1 MSEYS
6 KKELKP
12 YKILDVLG
20 MIFAAIATFNNFYQG
35 VDHYPFTESIFY
47 PYTNFLVPGINIFT
61 LIATVVYLFIPSQV
75 WLIFFLYLLETVNL
89 MFTGFPVVGITL
101 YINFFAFFCAGGHAK
116 THFKAKF
123 LAAGLCLVSMIAVKY
138 HASVTDMFFY
148 LAFAAFET
156 GCYFLLYFMLQEQL
170 GFLFANVDVP
180 GLAPEIELPPKG
192 SVLNLKEA
200 GLSERQISC
209 INYTLN
215 TNYNFKKI
223 AEELITSESTIKKE
237 MQCLYKRFGVKN
249 RELLRL
255 LLVQYTIV

>member
-61 LIATVVYLFIPSQV
+61 LIATVVYL
-75 WLIFFLYLLETVNL
+75 YLLETVNL
-89 MFTGFPVVGITL
+89 MFTGFPVVGITM

-215 TNYNFKKI
+215 TNYNYKKI